1 MELLLAV
8 AAAVVV
14 VSINT
19 PDPELLFGL
28 VGVEARV
35 VVQVAAQVTLAY
47 LFQVAQVVLLAML
60 VVLDQNIIR
69 GITQLVKADKL
80 AVVVVLARTM
90 VEDSLLAA
98 VVAVAVV
105 FLVALEARVQLQD
118 DMAQLAVMVA
128 QARERVVLQ
137 VVPVT
142 SLQLELVEV
151 AALAQRA
158 A

>member
-1 MELLLAV
+1 MLSQV
-8 AAAVVV
+8 A
-14 VSINT
+14 
-19 PDPELLFGL
+19 
-28 VGVEARV
+28 
-35 VVQVAAQVTLAY
+35 QVAAQVTLAY
-47 LFQVAQVVLLAML
+47 LYRVAQVVLLAML

-80 AVVVVLARTM
+80 AVAAALARTM
-90 VEDSLLAA
+90 VEGSLLAA

-142 SLQLELVEV
+142 SLQLEPVEV